1 MEKPKKVVKKN
12 VPGSNSK
19 TFSES
24 KKESPSERISKGQIQ
39 GRIIVEMMGKPAD
52 YVQKLLE
59 DYMKVLKED
68 DRFIVESMEF
78 EKPSKDDDGMY
89 STFCET
95 VLWAKK
101 IENLVELCI
110 DYMPSSVEILSP
122 ETLRLASSRFSAF
135 LNDMQAKLHQL
146 DMVAKTLDKQNQNL
160 RNNASQL
167 VKNIVMVI
175 LRDGAHSIQEV
186 AKLSGI
192 KKDDLPAVLKPLEK
206 KGIIK
211 REGDQ
216 ILKVK

>member
-1 MEKPKKVVKKN
+1 MEKAKKVVKKN

-19 TFSES
+19 VFSES
-24 KKESPSERISKGQIQ
+24 KKESSSERISKGQIQ
-39 GRIIVEMMGKPAD
+39 ARIIVEMMGKPAD

-68 DRFIVESMEF
+68 DRYIVESMDF
-78 EKPSKDDDGMY
+78 EKPSETDAGIF
-89 STFCET
+89 STFCEI
-95 VLWAKK
+95 VLWAKQ
-101 IENLVELCI
+101 IEHLIELCI

-122 ETLRLASSRFSAF
+122 ETMKLPSSRFSAF

-167 VKNIVMVI
+167 VKNIIMI
-175 LRDGAHSIQEV
+175 ALRDGPSTMEEIS
-186 AKLSGI
+186 KLSGI

-211 REGDQ
+211 KEGDQ
-216 ILKVK
+216 VLKVK